1 MFDKINRVLI
11 CKLKFYGDVLL
22 ITPVIA
28 SIQARYPNAKID
40 LLLYKDT
47 KAILAAN
54 KGINNFYLI
63 EKKKG
68 LLATAKNYMSVRQQ
82 LKKNHYDLI
91 VNLTEQWP
99 IGALVA
105 SLHRPSIAFER
116 DKKLWNNLFSRVT
129 PFTGTHIVEQNLSI
143 LKGIGFDDTE
153 LKKEM
158 SLCYRQEDYQHLI
171 SQLPALPSQKYVV
184 IQPTAR
190 QAFKCWDDDKFAHVI
205 DHLHQRGLHVYLTC
219 GPASGELQQ
228 VKRIAELCQ
237 ASPDL
242 TLAGK
247 TTFLQL
253 AALIDHAVL
262 YVGVDSAPM
271 HMAAALG
278 TPQVCL
284 FGATNYQQ
292 WKPWSDKAVLIWAGD
307 YHSMPSRNELDR
319 SKKYLTWIPEQAVID
334 AIDTVL
340 HDSDTDKGN
349 EKA

>member
-1 MFDKINRVLI
+1 MFNNILI

-22 ITPVIA
+22 ITPVIE
-28 SIQARYPNAKID
+28 SIRTRYPNAKID

-54 KGINNFYLI
+54 DNINNFYLI
-63 EKKKG
+63 EKKKN
-68 LLATAKNYMSVRQQ
+68 LLDTIQNYLSVRRD
-82 LKKNHYDLI
+82 LKKNRYDLI
-91 VNLTEQWP
+91 INLTEQWP
-99 IGALVA
+99 IGALIA
-105 SLHRPSIAFER
+105 SLRRPSIAFER
-116 DKKLWNNLFSRVT
+116 EKKLWNNLFSRVT
-129 PFTGTHIVEQNLSI
+129 PMTGTHIVEQNLSI
-143 LKGIGFDDTE
+143 LKGIGFSETE

-158 SLCYRQEDYQHLI
+158 RLCYRPDDYQHLV
-171 SQLPALPSQKYVV
+171 SQLPGLPSQKYVV

-190 QAFKCWDDDKFAHVI
+190 QEFKCWDEDKFAHVI
-205 DHLHQRGLHVYLTC
+205 DHLHQRGLDVYLTC
-219 GPASGELQQ
+219 GPALNEQQQ
-228 VKRIAELCQ
+228 VQKIAALCKS
-237 ASPDL
+237 APDL

-253 AALIDHAVL
+253 AALIGHAVL
-262 YVGVDSAPM
+262 YIGVDSAPM

-292 WKPWSDKAVLIWAGD
+292 WRPWSDKAVLIWAGN
-307 YHSMPSRNELDR
+307 YHPMPSRDELDR

-340 HDSDTDKGN
+340 HDSGNVKGN